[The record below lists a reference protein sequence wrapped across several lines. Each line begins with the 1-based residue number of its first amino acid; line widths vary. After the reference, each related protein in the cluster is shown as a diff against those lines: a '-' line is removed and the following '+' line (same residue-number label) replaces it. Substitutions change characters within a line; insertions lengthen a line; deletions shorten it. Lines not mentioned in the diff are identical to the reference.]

1 MEIDNT
7 LFTNQF
13 KQISNE
19 LNPIIYEIIEKNNFG
34 DNVIL
39 FYFAGLIKETLKKMD
54 DRQLNEAI
62 IRFMFDE

>member
-1 MEIDNT
+1 MNNT
-7 LFTNQF
+7 LFMKQF
-13 KQISNE
+13 KQINNK
-19 LNPIIYEIIEKNNFG
+19 LNPIIFESIEKNNFG
-34 DNVIL
+34 DNVVL

>member
-1 MEIDNT
+1 MDNT
-7 LFTNQF
+7 LFMKQF
-13 KQISNE
+13 KQINNE
-19 LNPIIYEIIEKNNFG
+19 LNPIIFENIKKNNFG
-34 DNVIL
+34 DNVVL

>member
-1 MEIDNT
+1 MNNT
-7 LFTNQF
+7 LFMKQF
-13 KQISNE
+13 KQINNE
-19 LNPIIYEIIEKNNFG
+19 LNPIIFENIKKNNFG
-34 DNVIL
+34 DNVVL

>member
-1 MEIDNT
+1 MK
-7 LFTNQF
+7 QF
-13 KQISNE
+13 KQINNK
-19 LNPIIYEIIEKNNFG
+19 LNPIIFESIEKNNFG
-34 DNVIL
+34 DNVVL